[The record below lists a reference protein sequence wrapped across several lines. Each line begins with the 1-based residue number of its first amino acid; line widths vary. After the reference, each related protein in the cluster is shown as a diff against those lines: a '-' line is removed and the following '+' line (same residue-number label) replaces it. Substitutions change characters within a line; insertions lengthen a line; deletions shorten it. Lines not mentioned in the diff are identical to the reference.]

1 MAFSLAICLAA
12 SALITSAAAQQPGTL
27 TAEVHPT
34 LTSQQCTIAGGCV
47 TVNTSIVL
55 DAQYRYMHNVGG
67 YANCVV
73 NGAFNTTF
81 CPDVATC
88 AKECALEGVDYTTY
102 GIKTDGDALTLN
114 LFTVAN
120 NVTKESSPRVYLLA
134 NDSTYDILR
143 LLNQEFT
150 FDVDVSQV
158 PCGVNGALYLSEM
171 SATGEASDLNVAG
184 AKYGTGYCDAQCPVN
199 NFVAGVVSVA

>member
-1 MAFSLAICLAA
+1 MLSIDIC
-12 SALITSAAAQQPGTL
+12 T
-27 TAEVHPT
+27 
-34 LTSQQCTIAGGCV
+34 
-47 TVNTSIVL
+47 
-55 DAQYRYMHNVGG
+55 MWGG

-88 AKECALEGVDYTTY
+88 AKECALEGVDYSTY
-102 GIKTDGDALTLN
+102 GIETDGDALTLN
-114 LFTVAN
+114 LFTAAN

-134 NDSTYDILR
+134 NDSMYDVLR

-158 PCGVNGALYLSEM
+158 SCSVNGALYLSEM
-171 SATGEASDLNVAG
+171 SATGEASDLKVAG
-184 AKYGTGYCDAQCPVN
+184 AKYGTGYCDARCPVN
-199 NFVAGVVSVA
+199 NFVAGVVSIA

>member
-1 MAFSLAICLAA
+1 MLSIDIC
-12 SALITSAAAQQPGTL
+12 T
-27 TAEVHPT
+27 
-34 LTSQQCTIAGGCV
+34 
-47 TVNTSIVL
+47 
-55 DAQYRYMHNVGG
+55 MWGG

-88 AKECALEGVDYTTY
+88 AKECALEGVDYSTY
-102 GIKTDGDALTLN
+102 GIKTDGDA
-114 LFTVAN
+114 AN

-134 NDSTYDILR
+134 NDSMYDVLR

-158 PCGVNGALYLSEM
+158 SCSVNGALYLSEM
-171 SATGEASDLNVAG
+171 SATGEASDLKVAG
-184 AKYGTGYCDAQCPVN
+184 AKYGTGYCDARCPVN
-199 NFVAGVVSVA
+199 NFVAGVVSIA